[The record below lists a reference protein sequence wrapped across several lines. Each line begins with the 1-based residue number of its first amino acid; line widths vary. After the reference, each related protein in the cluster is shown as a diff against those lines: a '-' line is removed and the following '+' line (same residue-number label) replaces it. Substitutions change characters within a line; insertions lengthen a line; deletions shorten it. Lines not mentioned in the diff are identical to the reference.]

1 MNIWN
6 IILSSLAAAILS
18 ACSSPEQLM
27 TQGYSP
33 REQFASVSNTVIIEG
48 ASHAVFDLVT
58 TARLWPQWH
67 PATHRVGGV
76 TERPYGLGDRIEES
90 GRIGRGEFQVTWKVA
105 EHVRPR
111 RVLLQAEGL
120 PTQITYSF
128 HTRGKATEFT
138 RELKYK
144 VDDLRAVASDPS
156 EVNRLMRAQSEQAVS
171 QLKILVEGILR
182 NEALGVK

>member
-1 MNIWN
+1 MNIRS
-6 IILSSLAAAILS
+6 IIVSVMAPVIFF
-18 ACSSPEQLM
+18 ACSSAQKPM
-27 TQGYSP
+27 TQAYSP
-33 REQFASVSNTVIIEG
+33 REQFASVTNTVSIEG
-48 ASHAVFDLVT
+48 APEAVFDLVT
-58 TARLWPQWH
+58 TARFWTQWH

-90 GRIGRGEFQVTWKVA
+90 GRIGRGEFQVTWRVV

-144 VDDLRAVASDPS
+144 ADDLRAVASDPG
-156 EVNRLMRAQSEQAVS
+156 EVNRLMRARGQSIE
-171 QLKILVEGILR
+171 KPR
-182 NEALGVK
+182 